1 MEQYNYNY
9 NYDDINEQNGLTE
22 GPNSVGMS
30 TTEQIYN
37 TAPVAE
43 HFYVQPVR
51 TTPEEPRG
59 ESLSPVITLGTKLTA
74 PRGKRN
80 DSNDNFEWKK
90 DLTYYFIDQL
100 QTEPCLYNVND
111 LNFHLKDKRMSAL
124 SRILESMSA
133 IPFRLY
139 KICWTK

>member
-43 HFYVQPVR
+43 DFYVQPVR
-51 TTPEEPRG
+51 TTTEEPRE
-59 ESLSPVITLGTKLTA
+59 ESLSPVITKLTA
-74 PRGKRN
+74 PRGKGN
-80 DSNDNFEWKK
+80 DSNDNFKWKK
-90 DLTYYFIDQL
+90 DLFSSL
-100 QTEPCLYNVND
+100 
-111 LNFHLKDKRMSAL
+111 FL
-124 SRILESMSA
+124 S
-133 IPFRLY
+133 PFL
-139 KICWTK
+139 

>member
-9 NYDDINEQNGLTE
+9 NGLTE

-43 HFYVQPVR
+43 DFYVQPVR
-51 TTPEEPRG
+51 TTPEEPRE

-90 DLTYYFIDQL
+90 DLTYYFIDQW
-100 QTEPCLYNVND
+100 QTEPCFVY
-111 LNFHLKDKRMSAL
+111 
-124 SRILESMSA
+124 I
-133 IPFRLY
+133 
-139 KICWTK
+139 T

>member
-22 GPNSVGMS
+22 VPNSVGMS

-43 HFYVQPVR
+43 DFYVQPVR
-51 TTPEEPRG
+51 TTTEEPRE
-59 ESLSPVITLGTKLTA
+59 ESLSPVITLRTKLTA

-80 DSNDNFEWKK
+80 DSNDNFECYQRNIII
-90 DLTYYFIDQL
+90 TSVPHVYREMI
-100 QTEPCLYNVND
+100 N
-111 LNFHLKDKRMSAL
+111 
-124 SRILESMSA
+124 
-133 IPFRLY
+133 
-139 KICWTK
+139 